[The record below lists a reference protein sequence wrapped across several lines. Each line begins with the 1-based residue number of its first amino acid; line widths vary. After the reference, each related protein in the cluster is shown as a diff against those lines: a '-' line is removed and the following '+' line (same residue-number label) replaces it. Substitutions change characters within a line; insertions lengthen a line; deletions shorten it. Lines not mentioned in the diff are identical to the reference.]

1 MTQSKEII
9 KLLNRNGQGVS
20 YDEIQG
26 IDTTWATQLINQNNI
41 VLPSNM
47 VLNTFTHAAVD
58 NWNRVTD
65 SVTGEHL
72 DIVNLVT
79 FQSYQKNMELGSFSN
94 STNTSRVP
102 LPKERKRSLAADQ
115 LTTHIF
121 NCPNLQGN
129 NIGPPHLK
137 NRLNLHFT

>member
-26 IDTTWATQLINQNNI
+26 IDTTWATQQINQNNI

-79 FQSYQKNMELGSFSN
+79 FQSYQKKHG
-94 STNTSRVP
+94 
-102 LPKERKRSLAADQ
+102 AW
-115 LTTHIF
+115 
-121 NCPNLQGN
+121 
-129 NIGPPHLK
+129 
-137 NRLNLHFT
+137 